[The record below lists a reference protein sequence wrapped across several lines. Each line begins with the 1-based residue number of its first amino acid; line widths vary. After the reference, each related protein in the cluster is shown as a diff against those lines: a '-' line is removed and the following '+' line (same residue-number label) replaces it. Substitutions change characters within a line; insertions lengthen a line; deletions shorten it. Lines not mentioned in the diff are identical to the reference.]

1 MKILTY
7 TTLIRK
13 KTFMRFLI
21 QKVQKILM
29 IIIKKKILSPSSN
42 FLGLTGRARKV
53 FPLTGKAHDVAC
65 PSLTCTNPYITPGD
79 LTNVKTLH
87 GVFEHVVVKDEVQ
100 QGLCGGVQ
108 GTSLYGS
115 RGCGFCLHIDIKHNR
130 IDVIIS
136 I

>member
-1 MKILTY
+1 MKILIY

-13 KTFMRFLI
+13 KNFDEISKFR
-21 QKVQKILM
+21 KC
-29 IIIKKKILSPSSN
+29 KKNNNNKKPASPSGN
-42 FLGLTGRARKV
+42 FLGLSGRARKV
-53 FPLTGKAHDVAC
+53 FPLTGKAHDVAF

-115 RGCGFCLHIDIKHNR
+115 RGCGFCLHIDIKHNM
-130 IDVIIS
+130 IDVITVY
-136 I
+136 

>member
-1 MKILTY
+1 MKILIY

-13 KTFMRFLI
+13 KTLMRFLNSESA
-21 QKVQKILM
+21 
-29 IIIKKKILSPSSN
+29 KKKNNKKPVSPSGN
-42 FLGLTGRARKV
+42 FLGLSGRARKV
-53 FPLTGKAHDVAC
+53 FPLTGKAHDVAS
-65 PSLTCTNPYITPGD
+65 PSFTCTNPYITPGD

-115 RGCGFCLHIDIKHNR
+115 RGCGFCLHIDIEHNR

>member
-1 MKILTY
+1 MQKNNNY
-7 TTLIRK
+7 K
-13 KTFMRFLI
+13 KPA
-21 QKVQKILM
+21 
-29 IIIKKKILSPSSN
+29 SPSHLVMQAFCYYYFFGPSGN
-42 FLGLTGRARKV
+42 FLGLSGRARKV

-115 RGCGFCLHIDIKHNR
+115 RGCGFCLHIDIKHNM
-130 IDVIIS
+130 IDVITVY
-136 I
+136 